1 MSELLTGVVKIGE
14 VVHNFSDDYVKEHS
28 GEIEGYVRVFDEYA
42 EGLEGIE
49 EYSHLFLLSF
59 LDKVSHDKRKI
70 LKIKPRR
77 LLKLGY
83 SEEQLPEVGV
93 FSSDSP
99 LRPNPIGLTLVKL
112 LDRKETTLHVYGL
125 DLFNKTPIIDIKP
138 FRASYTT
145 SEFKVP
151 KWVSEYDE
159 KQNRL

>member
-1 MSELLTGVVKIGE
+1 MFVKIGE
-14 VVHNFSDDYVKEHS
+14 VIHGFSDDYVRENS
-28 GEIEGYVRVFDEYA
+28 GRIEGYVRVFDEYA

-59 LDKVSHDKRKI
+59 LDKISEDKRRI

-77 LLKLGY
+77 LLRLGY

-93 FSSDSP
+93 LSSDSP
-99 LRPNPIGLTLVKL
+99 IRPNPIGLTLVKL
-112 LDRKETTLHVYGL
+112 INREKTLLHVYGL

-138 FRASYTT
+138 FRETYTT

-151 KWVSEYDE
+151 NWVMEYDR